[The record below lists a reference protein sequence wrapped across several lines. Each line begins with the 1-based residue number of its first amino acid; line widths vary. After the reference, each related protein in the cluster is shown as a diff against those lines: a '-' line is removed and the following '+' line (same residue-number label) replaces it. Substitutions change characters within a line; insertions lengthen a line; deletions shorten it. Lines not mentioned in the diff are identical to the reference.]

1 MILSHRKQI
10 WWGSVKRHSYQSYN
24 TLLQITEWCADSHR
38 RRWCI
43 LVRYEK
49 SPLYTLPARELST
62 AQQMNGS
69 IIKDIYIDTAHR
81 IWNVIYPTGLTV
93 YSEQYPAYEWIT
105 HSRNNTNSLVDNRIN
120 GIMQDSEGDTWFAT
134 NNGISCY
141 NPTSKKWRNYLSSFD
156 QNAHNDNHVFISLC
170 ELRPGVVMA
179 GGYMSGIYLI
189 YKNTQQVRYISQLS
203 MKRNPFLINTS
214 EAFYVTTT
222 VISGL
227 ADFIVYV
234 CSIPVMVNATVM
246 IRSTPLH
253 SYLPRMK
260 TLFG

>member
-1 MILSHRKQI
+1 M
-10 WWGSVKRHSYQSYN
+10 GD
-24 TLLQITEWCADSHR
+24 LLKDIR
-38 RRWCI
+38 INRI
-43 LVRYEK
+43 IPYYK
-49 SPLYTLPARELST
+49 SPNDVLIATDGDGVYWLDMKSHHCTRFLQENYQLPNK
-62 AQQMNGS
+62 MNGS

-203 MKRNPFLINTS
+203 NEEEPLLINTS
-214 EAFYVTTT
+214 EAFYATTT